1 MTFRLNYDFRL
12 VAIVSILL
20 GVGLPMVFSASHL
33 LAYRVYDDATYFL
46 QKQLVWV
53 GVGFA
58 TMFVF
63 SQIPY
68 TFWRHVSIVLM
79 VGTIAV
85 LGALLALASVNNG
98 ARRWLSEGS
107 FQPSEVAK
115 LVTIIYVGHWLTSRK
130 SQLSHVTYGLIPFY
144 FIVGGVAGLVI
155 SQPDLSTAI
164 VVVAAALAMFFVAGA
179 PLLQLFV
186 STIAVSGVAVGFL
199 VFLVPWRLQRLLIFV
214 DPLRDKSGEG
224 YQIYQMLL
232 AMGSGGWTG
241 NGFSSLTG
249 TIGYLPASHTDAIFA
264 VVGNDFGLIGCSF
277 VILMFVLLA
286 RRGLLIAER
295 APDAFGN
302 MLATGITVWLASQAL
317 LNIASTTSSIP
328 FTGIPLPFISFGGSA
343 LVSAMAGIGVLLNIG
358 RYRPARAAKETGR
371 SLTRRQS
378 AA

>member
-1 MTFRLNYDFRL
+1 
-12 VAIVSILL
+12 
-20 GVGLPMVFSASHL
+20 MVFSASHL

-68 TFWRHVSIVLM
+68 TFWRRVSIVLM

-85 LGALLALASVNNG
+85 LSALLALASVNNG

-115 LVTIIYVGHWLTSRK
+115 LVTIIYVGHWLNSRK

-144 FIVGGVAGLVI
+144 IIVGGVAGLVI

-164 VVVAAALAMFFVAGA
+164 VVVVAALAMFFVAGA

-186 STIAVSGVAVGFL
+186 STIGVSGVAVGFL
-199 VFLVPWRLQRLLIFV
+199 VFLVPWRLQRLLIFI

-232 AMGSGGWTG
+232 ALGSGGWTG

-371 SLTRRQS
+371 ALTRRQS
-378 AA
+378 TA

>member
-20 GVGLPMVFSASHL
+20 GIGLPMVFSASHL

-68 TFWRHVSIVLM
+68 TFWRRVSIVLM

-85 LGALLALASVNNG
+85 LAALLALASVNNG

-115 LVTIIYVGHWLTSRK
+115 LVTIIYVGHWLNSRK

-186 STIAVSGVAVGFL
+186 STIGVSAVAVGFL
-199 VFLVPWRLQRLLIFV
+199 VFLVPWRLQRLLIFI

-358 RYRPARAAKETGR
+358 RYRPARAANATGR
-371 SLTRRQS
+371 ALTRRQS
-378 AA
+378 TA